1 MPLQEHSLLKMQG
14 LKAEQELKH
23 RLRDLQRAYLSS
35 RAHGRKSINVAYVPG
50 VIQCSS
56 VIEVG
61 TKLDA
66 K

>member
-1 MPLQEHSLLKMQG
+1 MQG